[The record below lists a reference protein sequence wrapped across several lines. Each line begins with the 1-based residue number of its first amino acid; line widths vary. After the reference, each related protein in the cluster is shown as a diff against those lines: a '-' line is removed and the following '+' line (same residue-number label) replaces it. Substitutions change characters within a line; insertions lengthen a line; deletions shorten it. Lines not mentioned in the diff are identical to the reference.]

1 MTEQQF
7 TTWLDAYGRAY
18 TTQDPEAAASLFT
31 ENATYQ
37 WGPFG
42 ELLCGPTEIH
52 RRWAEWA
59 NPSEQDLRFEY
70 EILVVT
76 DEIGIARWMA
86 SSRFPSDESW
96 SATTASLPCA
106 SMTTCA
112 AASFASG
119 GTRRRNG
126 SPSPVF

>member
-18 TTQDPEAAASLFT
+18 TTQDPEVAASLFT

-42 ELLCGPTEIH
+42 ELLRGPTEIH

-86 SSRFPSDESW
+86 SSRFPNDER
-96 SATTASLPCA
+96 LVRYDGI
-106 SMTTCA
+106 
-112 AASFASG
+112 FAVRLDEDLRCG
-119 GTRRRNG
+119 EFREWWNTEEERIA
-126 SPSPVF
+126 

>member
-31 ENATYQ
+31 ETRRISGA
-37 WGPFG
+37 PSVS
-42 ELLCGPTEIH
+42 CSAAPTEIH

-59 NPSEQDLRFEY
+59 NPSEQDLPFEY

-76 DEIGIARWMA
+76 DEVGIARWMA
-86 SSRFPSDESW
+86 SSRLPSDER
-96 SATTASLPCA
+96 LVRYDGI
-106 SMTTCA
+106 
-112 AASFASG
+112 FAVRLDDDLRCREFREWWN
-119 GTRRRNG
+119 TQEERIA
-126 SPSPVF
+126 

>member
-7 TTWLDAYGRAY
+7 TTWLDAYGRGVHD
-18 TTQDPEAAASLFT
+18 QDPEAAASLFT
-31 ENATYQ
+31 ENARYQ

-42 ELLCGPTEIH
+42 ELLRGPTEIH

-59 NPSEQDLRFEY
+59 NPSEQDLRFDY

-86 SSRFPSDESW
+86 SSRFPSDER
-96 SATTASLPCA
+96 LVRYDGI
-106 SMTTCA
+106 
-112 AASFASG
+112 FAVRLDDDLRCREFREWWN
-119 GTRRRNG
+119 TQEERIA
-126 SPSPVF
+126 

>member
-18 TTQDPEAAASLFT
+18 TTQDPEVAASLFT

-37 WGPFG
+37 GGPFG
-42 ELLCGPTEIH
+42 ELLRGPTEIH

-86 SSRFPSDESW
+86 SSRFPSDER
-96 SATTASLPCA
+96 LVRYDGI
-106 SMTTCA
+106 
-112 AASFASG
+112 FAVRLDDDLRCREFREWWN
-119 GTRRRNG
+119 TQEERIA
-126 SPSPVF
+126 

>member
-42 ELLCGPTEIH
+42 ELLRGPTEIH

-86 SSRFPSDESW
+86 SSRFPSDER
-96 SATTASLPCA
+96 LVRYDGI
-106 SMTTCA
+106 
-112 AASFASG
+112 FAVRLDDDLRCREFREWWN
-119 GTRRRNG
+119 TQEERIA
-126 SPSPVF
+126 

>member
-1 MTEQQF
+1 MIEQQF

-42 ELLCGPTEIH
+42 ELLRGPTEIH

-70 EILVVT
+70 EIVVVT

-86 SSRFPSDESW
+86 SSRFPSDER
-96 SATTASLPCA
+96 LVRYDGI
-106 SMTTCA
+106 
-112 AASFASG
+112 FAVRLDDDLRCREFREWWN
-119 GTRRRNG
+119 TQEERIA
-126 SPSPVF
+126 